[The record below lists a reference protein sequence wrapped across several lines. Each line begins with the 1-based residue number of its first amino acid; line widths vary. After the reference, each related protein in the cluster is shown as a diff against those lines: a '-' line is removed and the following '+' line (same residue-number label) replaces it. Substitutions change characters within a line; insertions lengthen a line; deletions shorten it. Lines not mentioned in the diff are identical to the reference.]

1 MLGRDRR
8 YWNLLREFTL
18 CWFKLRD
25 QGSVFGFLWTLL
37 HPLILLLLLYTLF
50 GEKLGGG
57 MPHFR
62 IYVLIGIV
70 HWSFFA
76 TATSKAV
83 TALTQRVD
91 LVANTSFPRELLV
104 FSDVGSVLISFV
116 LEVAVLL
123 VFVVFEGL
131 SLGAACVALPVVVA
145 LEGIFVIGVS
155 LVLAGLQVFIVDVQ
169 RIWAIVLRIGF
180 FGVPIFW
187 PMAMLEGNR
196 FRIAFELNPL
206 TQFMSF
212 TRVALIDGEGPP
224 LGWLAYTV
232 SVSLLLFALAL
243 ALFKRAECR
252 FAERL

>member
-1 MLGRDRR
+1 VLRPDRR

-25 QGSVFGFLWTLL
+25 QGSVMGFLWTLL
-37 HPLILLLLLYTLF
+37 HPLVLLLLLYTLF
-50 GEKLGGG
+50 GERLGGG
-57 MPHFR
+57 VPHFR

-76 TATSKAV
+76 TATGKAV
-83 TALTQRVD
+83 TSLTQRVD
-91 LVANTSFPRELLV
+91 LVANTSFPRVLLV

-116 LEVAVLL
+116 LEVLVLL
-123 VFVVFEGL
+123 AFVVVEGL
-131 SLGAACVALPVVVA
+131 SLGSACVALPVVIA
-145 LEGIFVIGVS
+145 LEAIFVVGVS
-155 LVLAGLQVFIVDVQ
+155 LALAALQVFVVDVQ

-196 FRIAFELNPL
+196 FRMAFELNPL

-212 TRVALIDGEGPP
+212 TRSALIDGTGPSV
-224 LGWLAYTV
+224 GWLAYTV
-232 SVSLLLFALAL
+232 AVSLLLFALAL